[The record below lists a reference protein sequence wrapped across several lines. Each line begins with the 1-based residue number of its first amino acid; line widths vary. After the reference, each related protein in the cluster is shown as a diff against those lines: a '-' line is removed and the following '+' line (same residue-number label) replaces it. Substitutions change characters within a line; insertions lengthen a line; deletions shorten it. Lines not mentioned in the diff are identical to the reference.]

1 MRLFVWLSEK
11 KYAHAQIVEILVIL
25 VDCTKGTLRP
35 KYKAIEKLFFV
46 AFSADL
52 SKRHPLSYWQCI
64 QSLTNLFSTVMHGM
78 GPFVAAITSI
88 PYAQTRHDR
97 CTQLPASARLAMK
110 MWRTVLPVAIRDP
123 DSVSIP
129 IDQYTGATTS
139 EPFVIVSDA
148 SPTGMCAAQ

>member
-1 MRLFVWLSEK
+1 
-11 KYAHAQIVEILVIL
+11 
-25 VDCTKGTLRP
+25 
-35 KYKAIEKLFFV
+35 
-46 AFSADL
+46 
-52 SKRHPLSYWQCI
+52 
-64 QSLTNLFSTVMHGM
+64 MHGM

-88 PYAQTRHDR
+88 PYAQTRYDDR

-110 MWRTVLPVAIRDP
+110 MWRTVMPVAIRDP